1 MYPGLNKF
9 GWRRVSEV
17 GDPER
22 GSFAGEGP
30 EDLVSDMRG
39 MHALAGIAS
48 AGLGAASLVMGAP
61 ASAMDTVN
69 GTGGEDHLRGT
80 PSSDTIRGFGSRD
93 WVYALA
99 GADRIGGGA
108 GSDGI
113 FGGRGADIIRGGKTA
128 DGLIGGQGGDTL
140 YGGAG
145 GDGLSG
151 GAGSDVIFGGRMA
164 DSLILDG
171 RAADTIYGGLGNDN
185 VILERDEAPD
195 TVICGPG
202 EDEVWGATSENTV
215 ASDCEEVHV
224 KQPTCACE
232 PHRIA
237 MPPAAAEPARDRVT
251 DTSRGH

>member
-1 MYPGLNKF
+1 
-9 GWRRVSEV
+9 V
-17 GDPER
+17 G
-22 GSFAGEGP
+22 
-30 EDLVSDMRG
+30 DMRG
-39 MHALAGIAS
+39 MHVLAGIAS
-48 AGLGAASLVMGAP
+48 VGLVAAVLGMGAP
-61 ASAMDTVN
+61 ASARDRVN
-69 GTGGEDHLRGT
+69 GTGGDDNSRGT
-80 PSSDTIRGFGSRD
+80 AVSDTIRGVGGRD
-93 WVYALA
+93 YVYALA

-108 GSDGI
+108 GADGI
-113 FGGRGADIIRGGKTA
+113 FAGRGDDIIRGGLTA

-171 RAADTIYGGLGNDN
+171 RGADTIYGGLGNDN
-185 VILERDEAPD
+185 VILEKDGAPD
-195 TVICGPG
+195 TVTCGPG

-224 KQPTCACE
+224 KQPHCACE

-237 MPPAAAEPARDRVT
+237 IPPAAAERARDRVT
-251 DTSRGH
+251 DTSRAH